1 LETSNYIHA
10 HPLEVPGNKV
20 NGRYLCFM
28 IHILSAEQLRQT
40 DAHTIATEP
49 IASIDLMER
58 AALRCANRLME
69 SLELDV
75 PIVVLA
81 GMGNNGGDGLAMARI
96 LKKAGQRDVRVVVP
110 GYKAEGSPD
119 FTTNLARLKEERV
132 LADVLKEDEPLP
144 TFDPKALVVDALFG
158 TGLQKPLTGWLKDL
172 VGQLN
177 NRPNKV
183 LSIDLPSGLFA
194 DSNQANDVTAI
205 VQADRTFTLELPK
218 RALLLP
224 DDGRFAGDWEVVPI
238 GLDRAYISS
247 LTPWAVV
254 MEGEDLAPLLPP
266 RRKTAHKGDFGHA
279 WLLAGG
285 PGKMGAALLAAR
297 AALRSGCGLLTWHGP
312 AAQRDVVHAGI
323 PEAMVSGDPGS
334 HLSEMPK
341 FNKVSAIGMGPGIGT
356 AAETGRL
363 LKLLIQQAPAP
374 FVLDADALNILSE
387 NKTWL
392 AFLPAGTILTP
403 HPIEFERLAGKA
415 ANGEDRLRM
424 ASELA
429 VKQRVVVVLKG
440 ACTAICSP
448 DGRIF
453 FNTTG
458 NPGMAKGGSGDVLT
472 GIITSLRAQGLDAL
486 SAALLGVHAH
496 GLAGD
501 LAATELDMDG
511 MLPSDLIGKLP
522 AAWRQL
528 RSLQK

>member
-1 LETSNYIHA
+1 
-10 HPLEVPGNKV
+10 
-20 NGRYLCFM
+20 
-28 IHILSAEQLRQT
+28 
-40 DAHTIATEP
+40 
-49 IASIDLMER
+49 
-58 AALRCANRLME
+58 
-69 SLELDV
+69 
-75 PIVVLA
+75 
-81 GMGNNGGDGLAMARI
+81 
-96 LKKAGQRDVRVVVP
+96 
-110 GYKAEGSPD
+110 
-119 FTTNLARLKEERV
+119 
-132 LADVLKEDEPLP
+132 
-144 TFDPKALVVDALFG
+144 
-158 TGLQKPLTGWLKDL
+158 
-172 VGQLN
+172 
-177 NRPNKV
+177 
-183 LSIDLPSGLFA
+183 
-194 DSNQANDVTAI
+194 
-205 VQADRTFTLELPK
+205 
-218 RALLLP
+218 
-224 DDGRFAGDWEVVPI
+224 
-238 GLDRAYISS
+238 
-247 LTPWAVV
+247 
-254 MEGEDLAPLLPP
+254 
-266 RRKTAHKGDFGHA
+266 
-279 WLLAGG
+279 
-285 PGKMGAALLAAR
+285 
-297 AALRSGCGLLTWHGP
+297 
-312 AAQRDVVHAGI
+312 
-323 PEAMVSGDPGS
+323 
-334 HLSEMPK
+334 MPK